1 MKKTISIIIVVGLSV
16 FIGSSAFVMG
26 TMNETQQW
34 TLLFFDVVAFIQICI
49 FLWLLKQEG

>member
-1 MKKTISIIIVVGLSV
+1 MKKTISIIIVVVLSG
-16 FIGSSAFVMG
+16 FIAYSTFVMG

-34 TLLFFDVVAFIQICI
+34 TLLFFDVVAFLQICI